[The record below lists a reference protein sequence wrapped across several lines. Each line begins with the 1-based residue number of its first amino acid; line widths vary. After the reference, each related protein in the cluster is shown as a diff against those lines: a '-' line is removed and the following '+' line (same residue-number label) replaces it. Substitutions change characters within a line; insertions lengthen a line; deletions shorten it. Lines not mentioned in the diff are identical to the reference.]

1 MNKNMTVLVSLF
13 ARVYHTKNSNIKIY
27 NDIYGEKILTK
38 EEYINI
44 YNSMKQLKDYTG
56 YNLVEYIVNNNLK
69 LSVLVS
75 SIYK

>member
-1 MNKNMTVLVSLF
+1 MNKNMTALVSLF

-38 EEYINI
+38 KEYTNI